1 MNMRYA
7 IEHQPELQRFRIVQ
21 QGEEALLEYQLLGD
35 SVDFWRTF
43 VPDALRGQGMAEQL
57 VRHGLA
63 WAEQKQLAVQ
73 ASCWYVQKF
82 L

>member
-1 MNMRYA
+1 MRYSV
-7 IEHQPELQRFRIVQ
+7 EHQPELQRFRIVQ

-43 VPDALRGQGMAEQL
+43 VPDTLRGQGIAEQL

>member
-1 MNMRYA
+1 MRFS

-35 SVDFWRTF
+35 SVDFWRTY
-43 VPDALRGQGMAEQL
+43 VPDALRNQGIAEQL
-57 VRHGLA
+57 VRHGLG
-63 WAEQKQLAVQ
+63 WAQQQQLGVQ

>member
-1 MNMRYA
+1 MSMRYA

-43 VPDALRGQGMAEQL
+43 VPDALRSQGMAEQL

>member
-1 MNMRYA
+1 MRYA

-35 SVDFWRTF
+35 SVDFWRTY

-57 VRHGLA
+57 VRHCLA
-63 WAEQKQLAVQ
+63 WAQQQQLAVQ

>member
-1 MNMRYA
+1 MRYSV
-7 IEHQPELQRFRIVQ
+7 EHQPELGRFRIVQ

-35 SVDFWRTF
+35 SVDFWRTY
-43 VPDALRGQGMAEQL
+43 VPDALRGQGIAEQL
-57 VRHGLA
+57 VRHGLG
-63 WAEQKQLAVQ
+63 WAQQQQLGVQ